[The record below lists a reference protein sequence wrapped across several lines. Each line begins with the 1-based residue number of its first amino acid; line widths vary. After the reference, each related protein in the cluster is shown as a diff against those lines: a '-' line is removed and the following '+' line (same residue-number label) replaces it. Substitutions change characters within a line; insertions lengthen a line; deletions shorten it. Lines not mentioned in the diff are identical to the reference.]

1 MQARTEKP
9 RVLLTGGATGI
20 GAATAIRLS
29 ASGAAV
35 SILDVAR
42 PGHGVGAFVR
52 CDLSDPDAIDV
63 ALAGL
68 PGPWDALVNVAGI
81 PGPRPAEP
89 VIAVNFL
96 GLRHLTERML
106 PRMAAGASVVNV
118 ASTAAQGWQ
127 RRAAVID
134 ALLDTPDF
142 AAGLAWCR
150 ANGGLWEKDPYTFS
164 KQCVAGWT
172 YRAVGPAR
180 AYGVRI
186 NAVSPGGTQTRLTE
200 NFTAQIGAQQTA
212 WMNSHVGRAAE
223 PDDIAKVI
231 AFVAVGDCGWLNGID
246 IVVDGGLTAGRIGGW
261 IDVAQSPAA
270 LAKAKA
276 REG

>member
-1 MQARTEKP
+1 MQAKTQKP

-20 GAATAIRLS
+20 GAATAERLA

-35 SILDVAR
+35 TILDVAE
-42 PGHGVGAFVR
+42 PCHGVGAFVP
-52 CDLSDPDAIDV
+52 CDLSDSDAIDAAMN
-63 ALAGL
+63 AL
-68 PGPWDALVNVAGI
+68 PEPWDALVNVAGI

-96 GLRHLTERML
+96 GLRHLTQRLL
-106 PRMAAGASVVNV
+106 PRMAAGGSVVNIT
-118 ASTAAQGWQ
+118 STAAQGWQ

-164 KQCVAGWT
+164 KQCVAAWT
-172 YRAVGPAR
+172 YRAVGEAR
-180 AYGVRI
+180 AFGVRV
-186 NAVSPGGTQTRLTE
+186 NAVSPGGTTTRLSE
-200 NFTAQIGAQQTA
+200 NFTAQIGAEQVA
-212 WMNSHVGRAAE
+212 WMSSHVGRAAT

-231 AFVAVGDCGWLNGID
+231 AFVAVGDCGWLNGAD

-261 IDVAQSPAA
+261 IDFSKSPAM
-270 LAKAKA
+270 LAKASA
-276 REG
+276 SGG